1 MATSEGDRPL
11 GAVTLCAAAHKTGTL
26 QEATAALNSAAGIFS
41 MALAINEISI
51 AGGIAKLSFTSVDGA
66 DRALRASSHT
76 VVAAGRSAVAAG
88 CSAVAA
94 GCSAVAAGC
103 SAVAA
108 GCSAVAGT
116 DRTTA
121 ETFFAIVN
129 TIPATS
135 APNCES
141 VPHAHHRFGSAA
153 LADNLLYCESDTN
166 TYFFQISAKNS
177 HFEI

>member
-1 MATSEGDRPL
+1 
-11 GAVTLCAAAHKTGTL
+11 LCAAAHKTGTL

-103 SAVAA
+103 SAVA
-108 GCSAVAGT
+108 GT